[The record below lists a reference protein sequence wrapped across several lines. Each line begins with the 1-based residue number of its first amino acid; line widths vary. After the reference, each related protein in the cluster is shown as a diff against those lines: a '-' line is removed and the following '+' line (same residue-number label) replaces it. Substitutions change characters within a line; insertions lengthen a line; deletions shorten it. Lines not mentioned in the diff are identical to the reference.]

1 MSLRNVLL
9 AIGAVCVLTGVVLLI
24 SLLRQ
29 VGNPPAAVETRV
41 ESPVAIL
48 VAARAI
54 PAGKSLEKDD
64 FRPKNVGP
72 GEVLPGNLRPGQET
86 EFLGA
91 SSQRKFDEGEP
102 LIASDFVKPETLAA
116 KLKPGSRAMS
126 IFVDAVQ
133 SASGLALPGDYVDVI
148 LTQTFDDKVT
158 TYPGR
163 KTVGE
168 TVLRDVRVIAIDQ
181 SMNPQ
186 PNISSA
192 VLSVASTEARIPKTV
207 TLELVER
214 EAEVLLVAAQL
225 GKFQLAVR
233 PLKAAGAARFEEKR
247 NAKPV
252 WASDVSLAL
261 DEIAPPQPKQ
271 VSVRIYSGQPKSD
284 GYLCSIVAC
293 TPSDVN
299 TVAPEAATQTN
310 QTQVVPRY

>member
-91 SSQRKFDEGEP
+91 RSQRKFDEGEP
-102 LIASDFVKPETLAA
+102 LIASEFVKQETLAA
-116 KLKPGSRAMS
+116 KLKPGSRAVS
-126 IFVDAVQ
+126 ILVVDAAQ
-133 SASGLALPGDYVDVI
+133 SAAGLALVGDYVDVI
-148 LTQTFDDKVT
+148 LIQSFADSVT
-158 TYPGR
+158 TDPGR

-168 TVLRDVRVIAIDQ
+168 TVLRNVRVMAINQ
-181 SMNPQ
+181 WLNPQ
-186 PNISSA
+186 SNMPA
-192 VLSVASTEARIPKTV
+192 PLGVGCGAEGCIPKTV
-207 TLELVER
+207 TLELTER
-214 EAEVLLVAAQL
+214 QAEVLLVAAKL
-225 GKFQLAVR
+225 GSFQLAVR
-233 PLKAAGAARFEEKR
+233 PLESAGASQPEDKR

-252 WASDVSLAL
+252 WASDVSPAL
-261 DEIAPPQPKQ
+261 DVLKPLQPRQ
-271 VSVRIYSGQPKSD
+271 VSIRVYSGQPRSD
-284 GYLCSIVAC
+284 GYLCSRVAC
-293 TPSDVN
+293 DPSDV
-299 TVAPEAATQTN
+299 TT
-310 QTQVVPRY
+310 VPRF

>member
-9 AIGAVCVLTGVVLLI
+9 AIGAVCVFAGIGLLI
-24 SLLRQ
+24 SWFGQ
-29 VGNPPAAVETRV
+29 VRNPPAAVETAV

-72 GEVLPGNLRPGQET
+72 GEVLPVNLRPGQET
-86 EFLGA
+86 EYLGA
-91 SSQRKFDEGEP
+91 RSQRKFDEGEP
-102 LIASDFVKPETLAA
+102 LIASEFVKPETLAA
-116 KLKPGSRAMS
+116 KLKPGSRAVS

-158 TYPGR
+158 SYPGR

-192 VLSVASTEARIPKTV
+192 VLSVASTEARIPKMV
-207 TLELVER
+207 TLELGER
-214 EAEVLLVAAQL
+214 QAEVLLVAAQL

-233 PLKAAGAARFEEKR
+233 PIAAAGAARPEDKR
-247 NAKPV
+247 NSKPV
-252 WASDVSLAL
+252 WASDVSPAL
-261 DEIAPPQPKQ
+261 DEIAQPLRQ
-271 VSVRIYSGQPKSD
+271 VSIRVFSGMPGSV
-284 GYLCSIVAC
+284 GYLCSRSAC
-293 TPSDVN
+293 VPSDVN
-299 TVAPEAATQTN
+299 IAASETQT
-310 QTQVVPRY
+310 QAIPRRY